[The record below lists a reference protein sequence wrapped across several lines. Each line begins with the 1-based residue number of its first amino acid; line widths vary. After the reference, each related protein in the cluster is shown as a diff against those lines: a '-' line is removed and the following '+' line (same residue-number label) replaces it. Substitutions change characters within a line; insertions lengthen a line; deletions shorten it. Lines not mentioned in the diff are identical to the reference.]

1 MKILSVGIE
10 LNTYILAVSPYEG
23 KHWPNKVSCS
33 PVFYSVFTIFFSEE
47 PKSNEQIRLEQ
58 SLYPKTASHY
68 IYPDEDYLHSGT
80 SFQRVN
86 GPRRN
91 YFIIHPDF
99 VSENTGR
106 RLLEKKKLDKRY
118 FRESKVAYWYILCD
132 LNCLGWWGS
141 SDFSIRR

>member
-10 LNTYILAVSPYEG
+10 LNTYILAVSPYAG

-33 PVFYSVFTIFFSEE
+33 PVFYSVFTLFFSEE

-118 FRESKVAYWYILCD
+118 FGESKVAYWYILCD

-141 SDFSIRR
+141 SDFSICR